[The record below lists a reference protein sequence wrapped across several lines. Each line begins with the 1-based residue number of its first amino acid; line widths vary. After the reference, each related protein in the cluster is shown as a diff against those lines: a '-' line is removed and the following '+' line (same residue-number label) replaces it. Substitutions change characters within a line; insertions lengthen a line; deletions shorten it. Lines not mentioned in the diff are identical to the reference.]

1 MGSHESK
8 REKEID
14 EGYQWCIG
22 SPWGQGTA
30 NRHGGLL
37 SRAVCRTGEGSEV
50 WSMDLSNGWDW
61 ANLHHREVAEKMVET
76 RKPDLLILC
85 PPCGPLSALQNLTP
99 PEKRKNPEGYE
110 REVLEAKSMVRWC
123 FKMAEKQIQGGRHYL
138 FESSKTSKAW
148 SIPTVERFME
158 KYHPVIVE
166 VSLCA
171 LGVRCPETQ
180 KLYGKAWRFVT
191 SSRGIGLQ
199 LAPYHCDHQ
208 HEHQPVEGSSG
219 GQMRSIQTQ
228 QYPKKLIRSILVGY
242 HREEACD
249 MCWAVSDGVPNEK
262 DDPELRSESKRKIDQ
277 AIRKMHVNLGH
288 ASTKDM
294 VRILRHA
301 GAQEAVLRRVREFRC
316 PLCEARKEPKI
327 PRASAVPKDVAPL
340 RYIGLDVKHLPGFK
354 RHERIKALNIVD
366 RVSGLQQM
374 TPFRETESS
383 EVLRRLYR
391 QSWTKPYGRPKWLKF
406 DASRC
411 NLGQHFLDAIERDGT
426 TVLDIPG
433 EAHEQIGDVEV
444 HGKHFESALNRV
456 LDHMQPQNYDEWV
469 ECVDCLVEAQNSL
482 MRRGGH
488 SPYQL
493 VLGRDP
499 EFPGD
504 DILCPKDGTD
514 PITNSTILIDE
525 VAERVHK
532 TRLAARHSVIQ
543 EMDQQ
548 AARIALNSRPRPTR
562 EFTPGDE
569 VAVWRRGRGIPGKMS
584 HARWRGPGI
593 VAGTSGN
600 NYWVSM
606 PGSFIKCS
614 AEQLRYRTEEEG
626 EADKFLVRDLR
637 AAAVNLYPEVGGE
650 NRRQKN
656 FLDITAED
664 YPPGAGPRPPSI
676 PHEIPQNNE
685 NRADP
690 RDDHSSRAST
700 SGISK
705 KKSSEK
711 SSENRDRERT
721 PRGRRATPSGNSN
734 QSGSMSSREEIIQQM
749 TPAERMVLGE
759 SERRANRLDGLPEG
773 TNRFEG
779 SLETPEPDDK
789 RMRVDQQIG
798 GQTYPPSMPA
808 PPDTSAMVVE
818 SAKQA
823 VTFSENKG
831 RHGATEEED
840 FVFFV
845 TENDVLIAGGR
856 KEINLK
862 DQQWNTPEGKEKIK
876 KGLAKEANTVV
887 VDKSALRPLNSEE
900 AARILQD
907 HSDRIVE
914 SRIVLTEKIE
924 DDGQSIV
931 KARWTARGDL
941 DPDVFHLVRE
951 GKTQAPTISSNGR
964 FTVLQTIAS
973 KKYRMQLGDVTGAF
987 LETDTFRRE
996 QKLFLRA
1003 PRKVKLPGYEDVE
1016 LFEVVRPLYGL
1027 NDSPQQWFIKF
1038 KDTVKRQG
1046 WVQSK
1051 MDHCVFMLWKNQR
1064 LCGVMGVHVDDVIM
1078 GGNGNYYQ
1086 AKEKELRS
1094 TFPFRKWKSGEG
1106 EFCGSHISQCSETGD
1121 ITISQEDFAE
1131 KMVKPKLRARG
1142 GAEEIVNKEEARS
1155 LKSVLGAALWLAR
1168 ESRPDLAVQV
1178 SRGQQLLPQPNLQDA
1193 RTVGNITRRAKQ
1205 YKNMTWKIRAIPF
1218 DDIRLVLHSDAA
1230 FANAKKNGTQGGYII
1245 RVTDDRLR
1253 QGKAAPWSPATWKSY
1268 RLKRVVGS
1276 TFAGESQVL
1285 LDGLG
1290 HIEWIACHLAEM
1302 GNYNFNLASREED
1315 LAKFHI
1321 QSVVDCKSIFD
1332 HLQSFSSPGTVTDK
1346 RVAIDLVIIRET
1358 LRRVSGTVRWAPTW
1372 LQLADALTKETP
1384 EAMDILRAAMRVAQ
1398 YQLSQESVM
1407 MDAAAKERE
1416 ARKNRTPAQKEA
1428 ARKAYEARADK
1439 HSSTVA
1445 FVQDQV
1451 RDMVKV
1457 STAGLNEEEVRAL
1470 FEGAVSAC
1478 VKDEKEYLENVI
1490 QNMSTC
1496 KVKIPLQKVNGKE
1509 FTGLETKATL
1519 TFTKTTRMITV
1530 NSGAAYIDQTAKKLE
1545 EVLEVYKAFLNNGEI
1560 KPLPDGSEMWHEV
1573 LGSIKKRGARSAWV
1587 AGSIQAN
1594 ATASNDAMLVG
1605 NESGAK
1611 FTPEDEE
1618 FKQAIGHLVFETGRV
1633 LANYPTWRNK
1643 ILDYLVK
1650 TCDASTDQ
1658 VAEIVAMTPQDE
1670 EWSEISMQVP
1680 IVDHPAFAAKAKAQS
1695 YGYRG

>member
-1 MGSHESK
+1 
-8 REKEID
+8 
-14 EGYQWCIG
+14 
-22 SPWGQGTA
+22 
-30 NRHGGLL
+30 
-37 SRAVCRTGEGSEV
+37 
-50 WSMDLSNGWDW
+50 
-61 ANLHHREVAEKMVET
+61 
-76 RKPDLLILC
+76 
-85 PPCGPLSALQNLTP
+85 
-99 PEKRKNPEGYE
+99 
-110 REVLEAKSMVRWC
+110 
-123 FKMAEKQIQGGRHYL
+123 
-138 FESSKTSKAW
+138 
-148 SIPTVERFME
+148 
-158 KYHPVIVE
+158 
-166 VSLCA
+166 
-171 LGVRCPETQ
+171 
-180 KLYGKAWRFVT
+180 
-191 SSRGIGLQ
+191 
-199 LAPYHCDHQ
+199 
-208 HEHQPVEGSSG
+208 
-219 GQMRSIQTQ
+219 MRSIQTQ
-228 QYPKKLIRSILVGY
+228 QYPKKLIRPILVGY

-277 AIRKMHVNLGH
+277 AIRKMHLNLGH

-301 GAQEAVLRRVREFRC
+301 GAQEAVLQRVREFRC

-469 ECVDCLVEAQNSL
+469 ECVDCLVEAKNSL

-514 PITNSTILIDE
+514 PITNSTILFDE

-562 EFTPGDE
+562 EFAPGDE

-676 PHEIPQNNE
+676 PHEIPQDSE

-779 SLETPEPDDK
+779 SLETPEPDNK

-845 TENDVLIAGGR
+845 TEDDVLIAGGR

-924 DDGQSIV
+924 DDGHSIV

-1003 PRKVKLPGYEDVE
+1003 PRKVKLPGYEDME

-1027 NDSPQQWFIKF
+1027 NHSPQQWFIKF

-1051 MDHCVFMLWKNQR
+1051 MDHCVFMLWKNQH

-1106 EFCGSHISQCSETGD
+1106 EFCGSHISQCPETGD

-1142 GAEEIVNKEEARS
+1142 GAEEIVNKEDARS

-1230 FANAKKNGTQGGYII
+1230 FANAKKNGTQGGYI
-1245 RVTDDRLR
+1245 
-1253 QGKAAPWSPATWKSY
+1253 S
-1268 RLKRVVGS
+1268 
-1276 TFAGESQVL
+1276 
-1285 LDGLG
+1285 
-1290 HIEWIACHLAEM
+1290 
-1302 GNYNFNLASREED
+1302 
-1315 LAKFHI
+1315 
-1321 QSVVDCKSIFD
+1321 
-1332 HLQSFSSPGTVTDK
+1332 
-1346 RVAIDLVIIRET
+1346 
-1358 LRRVSGTVRWAPTW
+1358 
-1372 LQLADALTKETP
+1372 
-1384 EAMDILRAAMRVAQ
+1384 
-1398 YQLSQESVM
+1398 
-1407 MDAAAKERE
+1407 
-1416 ARKNRTPAQKEA
+1416 
-1428 ARKAYEARADK
+1428 
-1439 HSSTVA
+1439 
-1445 FVQDQV
+1445 
-1451 RDMVKV
+1451 
-1457 STAGLNEEEVRAL
+1457 
-1470 FEGAVSAC
+1470 
-1478 VKDEKEYLENVI
+1478 
-1490 QNMSTC
+1490 
-1496 KVKIPLQKVNGKE
+1496 
-1509 FTGLETKATL
+1509 
-1519 TFTKTTRMITV
+1519 
-1530 NSGAAYIDQTAKKLE
+1530 
-1545 EVLEVYKAFLNNGEI
+1545 
-1560 KPLPDGSEMWHEV
+1560 
-1573 LGSIKKRGARSAWV
+1573 
-1587 AGSIQAN
+1587 
-1594 ATASNDAMLVG
+1594 
-1605 NESGAK
+1605 
-1611 FTPEDEE
+1611 
-1618 FKQAIGHLVFETGRV
+1618 
-1633 LANYPTWRNK
+1633 
-1643 ILDYLVK
+1643 
-1650 TCDASTDQ
+1650 
-1658 VAEIVAMTPQDE
+1658 
-1670 EWSEISMQVP
+1670 
-1680 IVDHPAFAAKAKAQS
+1680 
-1695 YGYRG
+1695 